1 MSAHWVYLLIAIYAV
16 VGLVILRLARRPT
29 CRVCVLRA
37 ECPNRPAVGLPVCVR
52 TRVRTS
58 VRSEATAAA
67 RASAPED

>member
-16 VGLVILRLARRPT
+16 VGLVIFRLSRRPT

-52 TRVRTS
+52 
-58 VRSEATAAA
+58 RSIRSKAK
-67 RASAPED
+67 ASAPEI